1 MRTLIK
7 KMTALLTNTEEWST
21 WLAGRSWFTF
31 LCVCNPPC
39 CFKCDA
45 LELHSPGTLS
55 KAVSSCY
62 CVICLSSENYS
73 LFIELTVAVQWVDGQ
88 EYDYYTGTWKKCYG
102 VEETIYKTLFTLSY
116 IFPMELSPNRATVF
130 FSASYNKA
138 DSIWQTAKLV
148 FPSTAAGL
156 IHVIHCE
163 IWFVVTKPNRDKI
176 VS

>member
-1 MRTLIK
+1 MRTVIK
-7 KMTALLTNTEEWST
+7 KMTALLTNTEELEYLISREK
-21 WLAGRSWFTF
+21 LIYI
-31 LCVCNPPC
+31 LVCVCNPPC

-62 CVICLSSENYS
+62 CVIYLSSENYS

-116 IFPMELSPNRATVF
+116 IFPVELSPNRATFF
-130 FSASYNKA
+130 FSF
-138 DSIWQTAKLV
+138 SIL
-148 FPSTAAGL
+148 
-156 IHVIHCE
+156 
-163 IWFVVTKPNRDKI
+163 
-176 VS
+176 